1 MKRFIRTLFIFLIIL
16 LPFNLKAETTDFVD
30 EYNSTSVIKTSS
42 GEFDLIIDDK
52 ADILTEE
59 EEIKLQDDMTSLLEY
74 GNIAFVTFDSDYSS
88 VSSKASSFYYS
99 NFGDENGSLFLI
111 DMKVRELYIYSVD
124 SNSRIITDMKAYT
137 ITDNSYHYASNEDY
151 YTCAK
156 VTFQQMYSVL
166 EGDKIAEPLRYFTSA
181 IISLITSVFICF
193 IYAYLSSR
201 KKKTSINKLAKNTDS
216 KFVLNNFHAAVTG
229 QRRVYNPPSSSSS
242 SSGGGGGGGGGGGS
256 SGGGHRF

>member
-1 MKRFIRTLFIFLIIL
+1 
-16 LPFNLKAETTDFVD
+16 
-30 EYNSTSVIKTSS
+30 
-42 GEFDLIIDDK
+42 
-52 ADILTEE
+52 
-59 EEIKLQDDMTSLLEY
+59 
-74 GNIAFVTFDSDYSS
+74 
-88 VSSKASSFYYS
+88 
-99 NFGDENGSLFLI
+99 
-111 DMKVRELYIYSVD
+111 
-124 SNSRIITDMKAYT
+124 MKAYT